1 MRRSYALILALP
13 LLLNGCGGGSSNSN
27 SSPSLG
33 SISGNWQMSLQKSNS
48 TLQPKTQSGFLVQN
62 GGNVAGSVLFT
73 DIPCSGIG
81 GVTGTVSGTDVSL
94 VVDPVGVEVNLS
106 GTVGSGQTAMSG
118 NYTILSTGCSGTE
131 TAPQTGTW
139 TASLVSPFSG
149 NIQGTFASTPHS
161 TTYAITGSVKQG
173 SNTGVSTAPL
183 TGTMNATGYCFA
195 AANITGS
202 IGGTAVVIDLA
213 DTDGVEV
220 GQIIGTSSLDGTS
233 FTGTYQIL
241 GLGSTVPPPC
251 GDGDSGAVTFSLS

>member
-13 LLLNGCGGGSSNSN
+13 LLLNGCGSGSSNSN
-27 SSPSLG
+27 SSSSSG

-62 GGNVAGSVLFT
+62 GENVGGSVLFT

-81 GVTGTVSGTDVSL
+81 NVTGTVSGTDVSL
-94 VVDPVGVEVNLS
+94 VVDPVGIEVNLS
-106 GTVGSGQTAMSG
+106 GTVGSGQTSMSG

-131 TAPQTGTW
+131 TAPQTGAW
-139 TASLVSPFSG
+139 TANLVSPFSG
-149 NIQGTFASTPHS
+149 NIQGTFVSTPHS
-161 TTYAITGSVKQG
+161 ATYAITGSVKQG

-183 TGTMNATGYCFA
+183 TGTMSATGYCFA
-195 AANITGS
+195 TANITGS

-233 FTGTYQIL
+233 FAGTYQIL

-251 GDGDSGAVTFSLS
+251 GDGDSGTVTFSLS

>member
-1 MRRSYALILALP
+1 MPHKLPFWFLVGHSSTEAWLKPRRFMRLHKADREPCRIANAWKGFRVMRRSYALILALP

-27 SSPSLG
+27 SSSASG

-149 NIQGTFASTPHS
+149 NIQGT
-161 TTYAITGSVKQG
+161 
-173 SNTGVSTAPL
+173 
-183 TGTMNATGYCFA
+183 
-195 AANITGS
+195 
-202 IGGTAVVIDLA
+202 
-213 DTDGVEV
+213 
-220 GQIIGTSSLDGTS
+220 
-233 FTGTYQIL
+233 
-241 GLGSTVPPPC
+241 
-251 GDGDSGAVTFSLS
+251 